1 MSTVTHR
8 DPLEALVVNAHSVDR
23 ELLAQALK
31 GWARIDPAENLIR
44 FLPGAKD
51 EATIKQL
58 TLVALLGQMAIHLL
72 KDEQEDGLTP
82 SELAHCTGVKGSSL
96 RPQLKALADGG
107 VVLRNDGGRYV
118 VPPHSFD
125 RVLEMLG
132 GQDG

>member
-1 MSTVTHR
+1 MSTVTQQ
-8 DPLEALVVNAHSVDR
+8 DPLDALVINAHSVDR
-23 ELLAQALK
+23 ERLAQALK
-31 GWARIDPAENLIR
+31 GWARIDPRENLIR

-58 TLVALLGQMAIHLL
+58 TLVALLAQMAIHLVN
-72 KDEQEDGLTP
+72 DEQEEGLTP

-107 VVLRNDGGRYV
+107 IVLKNDGGRYV

-125 RVLEMLG
+125 HALAMLG
-132 GQDG
+132 GHDG